1 MDEFLLN
8 IAGGEWIIIVFIALV
23 LVLGTNQLPNAA
35 KKIGRI
41 VNEYNK
47 AKNDVQDQM
56 QNISDS
62 NIRVSG
68 PVQDQ
73 RQKIEMIAKSLGISA
88 EGKTNDELKK
98 LIADKMESKPD
109 QEKK

>member
-8 IAGGEWIIIVFIALV
+8 IAGGEWIIIAFVALV
-23 LVLGTNQLPNAA
+23 LILGTNQLPNAA

-47 AKNDVQDQM
+47 AKNDVQNQM
-56 QNISDS
+56 QEISDS
-62 NIRVSG
+62 SIRVSG

-73 RQKIEMIAKSLGISA
+73 RQKMETMAKSLGISA
-88 EGKTNDELKK
+88 EGKTDDELKK
-98 LIADKMESKPD
+98 LIADKIESNPD